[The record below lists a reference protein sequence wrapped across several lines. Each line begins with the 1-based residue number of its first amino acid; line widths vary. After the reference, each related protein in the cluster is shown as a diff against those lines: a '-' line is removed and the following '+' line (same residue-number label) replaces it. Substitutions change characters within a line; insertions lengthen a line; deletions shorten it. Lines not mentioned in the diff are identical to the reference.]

1 MNTLIPLE
9 YYSAVYF
16 NILLVIVLLVY
27 IQSVNSELV
36 AKQNISSKKVLGVI
50 FLWFVI
56 LYMGTRPISFTFG
69 DMGVYA
75 LEFKDYAFGAPLN
88 TNKDVFFEVFM
99 KFCSGIMSAE
109 VFFLLCAFLYVYP
122 LYLASKKLFNE
133 YWFYSLFIFVIS
145 FSFWAYGTNGIRN
158 GLATSLFIYALSRDK
173 KWLILAFIA
182 LSVSIHTSLI
192 IPTIA
197 YVISLFY
204 KNLKPYLIAW
214 FVAIPLSLALGGFW
228 ENLFL
233 GLGVI
238 DEDRVIGYFSDDQA
252 YLDNIVA
259 IKVGFRWDFLLY
271 SAIGVFAGYYY
282 IFKRN
287 FEDVFYNQ
295 LFAIYLMC
303 NALWILVIRANF
315 SNRFAYLS
323 WFLLGL
329 IIVYPLL
336 KFSIFNKQH
345 QVIGR
350 ISILYFLFTYILN
363 FVLANK

>member
-1 MNTLIPLE
+1 MNTLIPVE

-16 NILLVIVLLVY
+16 NILLAFVLLVRG
-27 IQSVNSELV
+27 QAAGTELFDQ
-36 AKQNISSKKVLGVI
+36 QNLSTKRVVGIV
-50 FLWFVI
+50 FLFFVI
-56 LYMGTRPISFTFG
+56 LFMGTRPISFTFA
-69 DMGVYA
+69 DMAVYA
-75 LEFKDYAFGAPLN
+75 LEFKDYANGAPLN
-88 TNKDVFFEVFM
+88 TDKEIVFGVFM

-122 LYLASKKLFNE
+122 LYLASKKLFKD
-133 YWFYSLFIFVIS
+133 YWFYSLFILVIS

-173 KWLILAFIA
+173 KWMTLAFIA

-197 YVISLFY
+197 YVISLFN
-204 KNLKPYLIAW
+204 KNLKPYLLAW
-214 FVAIPLSLALGGFW
+214 FIAIPLSFAMGSFW
-228 ENLFL
+228 ENFFL
-233 GLGVI
+233 GLGLI
-238 DEDRVIGYFSDDQA
+238 EEDRVIGYFSDDES

-282 IFKRN
+282 IFRKK
-287 FEDVFYNQ
+287 FEDVFYHR

-303 NALWILVIRANF
+303 NTLWILVIRANF

-329 IIVYPLL
+329 LVIYPLI
-336 KFSIFNKQH
+336 KVKMFKQQH
-345 QVIGR
+345 VLIGR
-350 ISILYFLFTYILN
+350 IMLLYFAFTYVLN
-363 FVLANK
+363 FVLGK

>member
-1 MNTLIPLE
+1 MNTLVPLE

-16 NILLVIVLLVY
+16 NILLLIVLFVF
-27 IQSVNSELV
+27 IKSGNSELFD
-36 AKQNISSKKVLGVI
+36 KQNLSIKKVVGIV

-56 LYMGTRPISFTFG
+56 LYMGTRPISFTFA
-69 DMGVYA
+69 DMAVYA
-75 LEFKDYAFGAPLN
+75 LEFKDYANGAPLN
-88 TNKDVFFEVFM
+88 TDKEIVFGFFM

-122 LYLASKKLFNE
+122 LYLASKKIFKD
-133 YWFYSLFIFVIS
+133 YWFYSLFILVIS

-173 KWLILAFIA
+173 KTVTIAFIT
-182 LSVSIHTSLI
+182 LSVLIHTSLI

-197 YVISLFY
+197 YTISLFY
-204 KNLKPYLIAW
+204 KNLKPYLVAW
-214 FVAIPLSLALGGFW
+214 FVAIPLSLALGSFW
-228 ENLFL
+228 ENFFL
-233 GLGVI
+233 NLGFI
-238 DEDRVIGYFSDDQA
+238 EQDRVIGYFSDDDA
-252 YLDNIVA
+252 YLDNIVE

-282 IFKRN
+282 IYKKH
-287 FEDVFYNQ
+287 FEDVFYNR

-329 IIVYPLL
+329 LIIYPLL
-336 KFSIFNKQH
+336 KVSIFNKQH
-345 QVIGR
+345 VVVGR
-350 ISILYFLFTYILN
+350 ILFIYFLFTYFLN
-363 FVLANK
+363 FVFAK

>member
-1 MNTLIPLE
+1 M
-9 YYSAVYF
+9 F
-16 NILLVIVLLVY
+16 VLLVF
-27 IQSVNSELV
+27 IQAGNSELFD
-36 AKQNISSKKVLGVI
+36 KQNLSIKKVFGI
-50 FLWFVI
+50 FFLWFVI
-56 LYMGTRPISFTFG
+56 LYMGTRPISFTFA
-69 DMGVYA
+69 DMAVYA
-75 LEFKDYAFGAPLN
+75 LEFKDYAQGAPLN
-88 TNKDVFFEVFM
+88 TDKEIVFGVFM

-122 LYLASKKLFNE
+122 LYLASKKLFKE
-133 YWFYSLFIFVIS
+133 YWFYSLFILVIS

-173 KWLILAFIA
+173 KWMTLAFIA
-182 LSVSIHTSLI
+182 VSVLIHTSLI

-197 YVISLFY
+197 YVISLFN

-214 FVAIPLSLALGGFW
+214 FVAISLSLALGGFW
-228 ENLFL
+228 ENFFL
-233 GLGVI
+233 GLGLI
-238 DEDRVIGYFSDDQA
+238 EEDRVIGYFSGDQA
-252 YLDNIVA
+252 YLDNIVE

-282 IFKRN
+282 IFKKK
-287 FEDVFYNQ
+287 FEDVFYNR

-329 IIVYPLL
+329 LVIYPLIKVSL
-336 KFSIFNKQH
+336 FKKQH
-345 QVIGR
+345 VLIGR
-350 ISILYFLFTYILN
+350 ILFIYFAFTYVLN
-363 FVLANK
+363 FVLGK

>member
-1 MNTLIPLE
+1 M
-9 YYSAVYF
+9 F
-16 NILLVIVLLVY
+16 VLLVFF
-27 IQSVNSELV
+27 QAMNV
-36 AKQNISSKKVLGVI
+36 ALFAKENLNVKKILGVF

-75 LEFKDYAFGAPLN
+75 LEFKDYAYGAPLN
-88 TNKDVFFEVFM
+88 TNKDVVFEVFM

-122 LYLASKKLFNE
+122 LYLASKKLFKV
-133 YWFYSLFIFVIS
+133 YWFYSLFILVIS

-173 KWLILAFIA
+173 KWMTLIFIA

-192 IPTIA
+192 IPSIA

-214 FVAIPLSLALGGFW
+214 FVAIPLSFALGGFW
-228 ENLFL
+228 ENFFL

-252 YLDNIVA
+252 YLDNIVE

-282 IFKRN
+282 IFKKK
-287 FEDVFYNQ
+287 FDDVFYNR

-323 WFLLGL
+323 WFLMGL
-329 IIVYPLL
+329 VIIYPLL
-336 KFSIFNKQH
+336 KYEYFKNQH
-345 QVIGR
+345 AVIGR
-350 ISILYFLFTYILN
+350 IFLLYFFFTYIL
-363 FVLANK
+363 VIILK

>member
-1 MNTLIPLE
+1 M
-9 YYSAVYF
+9 F
-16 NILLVIVLLVY
+16 VLLVF
-27 IQSVNSELV
+27 IQAGNV
-36 AKQNISSKKVLGVI
+36 ALFAKENLNGKKSLGVF

-88 TNKDVFFEVFM
+88 TNKDVFFGIFM

-122 LYLASKKLFNE
+122 LYLASKKLFKA
-133 YWFYSLFIFVIS
+133 YWFYSLFILVIS

-173 KWLILAFIA
+173 KWMTLAFIA

-197 YVISLFY
+197 YFISLFY

-228 ENLFL
+228 ENFFL
-233 GLGVI
+233 GLGLI

-252 YLDNIVA
+252 YLDNIVE

-282 IFKRN
+282 IFKKK
-287 FEDVFYNQ
+287 FDDVFYNR

-323 WFLLGL
+323 WFLMGL
-329 IIVYPLL
+329 VIIYPLL
-336 KFSIFNKQH
+336 KYEYFKNQH
-345 QVIGR
+345 AVIGR
-350 ISILYFLFTYILN
+350 IFLLYFFFTYIL
-363 FVLANK
+363 VIILK